1 MNVKYINPFII
12 ASQNVFRDFI
22 KTEVKP
28 GKPEI
33 FNPESGTYDWDI
45 SGIIGLAGEVI
56 GLVVISFPKVVALKI
71 LSKMLGRPITII
83 DADVTDIIGEL
94 VNIIAGNAKQGLE
107 EFKVAI
113 SLPSI
118 IEGKKHK
125 LSGIS
130 GVPMIVIPLES
141 EFGRIDL
148 IVSFK
153 NLDI

>member
-33 FNPESGTYDWDI
+33 FNAESGRYDWDI

-107 EFKVAI
+107 EYKVAI

-118 IEGKKHK
+118 IEGKRHK
-125 LSGIS
+125 LTGIS

>member
-71 LSKMLGRPITII
+71 ISIHDALPI
-83 DADVTDIIGEL
+83 
-94 VNIIAGNAKQGLE
+94 
-107 EFKVAI
+107 
-113 SLPSI
+113 
-118 IEGKKHK
+118 
-125 LSGIS
+125 
-130 GVPMIVIPLES
+130 
-141 EFGRIDL
+141 
-148 IVSFK
+148 
-153 NLDI
+153 